1 MIKLSDLKKNKN
13 IIKIIIPGCII
24 ILLFL
29 LCIFRCSC
37 KTGSSKNLTEI
48 SEDKNPYVADKQS
61 SGADNSSKDKN
72 SSSVDKNFPGAEKN
86 SGAVEELSD
95 RENFPDSEELFT
107 EGKKSSVEE
116 NLLEREEVSGAEKK
130 SSDRKSSDKK
140 SSDEDKNSS
149 KDKKSSKDNN
159 STIENSDKTK
169 KSKSDKNSSDI
180 KNESE
185 DESKN
190 ISAEGH
196 KEDSENQKKLDELY
210 SLMEAYE
217 NLESA
222 EEKDKNLE
230 RSLELAKSILE
241 KDPEN
246 DAAHY
251 ILAQEALNK
260 KDYET
265 AKNELEFAIAK
276 NRTNYLYFYDL
287 GKISYITKDFNKAA
301 DFFLTAC
308 GLNELFAQ
316 SRYNLGLSYNKLSKF
331 NEARTSFEK
340 AVEINPFYKKAYL
353 ELARVNEKLGNY
365 DAGAAA
371 YKKVIELESDNVNAL
386 VELASLCH
394 ESGNL
399 EESEI
404 YFRQAL
410 SKMDKSE
417 IRTLTMYNLS
427 AVLLEQNRLGDAENY
442 ALQSYEEKDTLN
454 NNASKANIVYNYGLV
469 CEKNGKLEK
478 AKQLYSVAIM
488 LNDSHY
494 KAKANLAGL
503 YMQEEN
509 CNYEV
514 VIPLLKQSYAQNPKS
529 FEVNYNLGNA
539 YIATEKYES
548 ALEYLNNAL
557 LLSPENK
564 DCKMAMALANTKLG
578 NFEESKNI
586 YEAIILQNTDYLDAY
601 IEYSKMLMQAKNNKD
616 ALKNLLIVK
625 QKNPEYRK
633 TEIDSL
639 IAVLQY

>member
-1 MIKLSDLKKNKN
+1 MIKFSDLKNRKYTK
-13 IIKIIIPGCII
+13 KILIAGSII

-37 KTGSSKNLTEI
+37 KTESRKSGMDVSSSKNPDDKI
-48 SEDKNPYVADKQS
+48 SSEKKS
-61 SGADNSSKDKN
+61 SGADNLYGSEAFADSEGLSGAENGLDAGM
-72 SSSVDKNFPGAEKN
+72 DDGAEKGTDELLN
-86 SGAVEELSD
+86 GAD
-95 RENFPDSEELFT
+95 NGSEKLFA
-107 EGKKSSVEE
+107 EGKT
-116 NLLEREEVSGAEKK
+116 
-130 SSDRKSSDKK
+130 SSDKK
-140 SSDEDKNSS
+140 TSGGEKTTASG
-149 KDKKSSKDNN
+149 KKSSKDDK
-159 STIENSDKTK
+159 SSKDKTEESK
-169 KSKSDKNSSDI
+169 KSKSDKKSEDI
-180 KNESE
+180 KNESAGE
-185 DESKN
+185 EKTLTADAS
-190 ISAEGH
+190 G
-196 KEDSENQKKLDELY
+196 EDSENQKKLDELY

-217 NLESA
+217 NLESS
-222 EEKDKNLE
+222 EEKNKNLE

-246 DAAHY
+246 DAAHF

-265 AKNELEFAIAK
+265 AKNELEFAIAR
-276 NRTNYLYFYDL
+276 NRNNYLYFYDL

-301 DFFLTAC
+301 DFFLTSC

-331 NEARTSFEK
+331 NEARSSFEK
-340 AVEINPFYKKAYL
+340 AVEINPLYKKAYL

-365 DAGAAA
+365 EAGAAA
-371 YKKVIELESDNVNAL
+371 YKKVIELESDNVNAI

-427 AVLLEQNRLGDAENY
+427 AVLLEQNRLSDAENY

-454 NNASKANIVYNYGLV
+454 NNVSKSNIVYNYCFV
-469 CEKNGKLEK
+469 CERNGKIEK

-509 CNYEV
+509 CNYEIV
-514 VIPLLKQSYAQNPKS
+514 LPLLKQSYAQNPKS

-539 YIATEKYES
+539 YIATEEYES

-557 LLSPENK
+557 SLSPENT

-578 NFEESKNI
+578 NYEESKSI
-586 YEAIILQNTDYLDAY
+586 YESIILKDSDYLDAY
-601 IEYSKMLMQAKNNKD
+601 VDYSKMLMQSKESKE

-633 TEIDSL
+633 AEIDSL